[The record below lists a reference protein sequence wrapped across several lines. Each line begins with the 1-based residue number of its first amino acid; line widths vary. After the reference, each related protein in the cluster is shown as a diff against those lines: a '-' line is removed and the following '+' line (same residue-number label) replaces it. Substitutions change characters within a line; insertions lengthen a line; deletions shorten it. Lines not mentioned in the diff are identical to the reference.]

1 MFFRKRI
8 YPFRQYDSMDC
19 GPTCLRIV
27 AKYYGRDVEVEAIR
41 KWSGI
46 ARDGVSLFGL
56 DVAAK
61 KLGFTTNAVLATA
74 LDLIEHFDG
83 PCIVHWNQKHFMVCY
98 KITSRRST
106 SIFHVVDPAQG
117 WCKFS
122 MVEFRRFFETHD
134 GKGVVLFL
142 TPGED
147 FTKKSISKSKLA
159 IWSSFLPYV
168 QRYKRLFFHILIFLL
183 ITSALGFIFPV
194 LTQKIIDDGVQ
205 LRDKHLIGILV
216 FAQLGILISRFCVD
230 FLRSW
235 ALLQINYKV
244 DILFLS
250 DFLRKVVRLPLTFFD
265 TKNVGDIMQRIEDNS
280 RVESFLTGESFLAVF
295 SIVNLAVFSALL
307 GYYKLQFL
315 LIFVF
320 GNTIYVIWVL
330 LFLKYRRELDNRR
343 FAQSSGEQSRLIQ
356 LITGISEVKINRSEE
371 KEIWGWERLQA
382 GLYKISLKGLLL
394 SQVQRTGGLFFCQ
407 FVNLAITYLAA
418 ISVVNEQLT
427 IGEMM
432 SIMFVIGQLSA
443 PVEQLIQ
450 FVRSAQDASI
460 SIGRLHEIQMMKDE
474 HEGKQDFQ
482 SSHQENISVLDLSFS
497 YNYPEDKMVIHD
509 LNLIFPRKK
518 VTAIVGASGSGKTT
532 LIKLLLGLYTPTYG
546 KILVGDNDINT
557 ISPFQWRAGV
567 GAVLQDGLIF
577 SATIAENIA
586 LSDLVG
592 IDLDRVIYAAK
603 VACIHD
609 YIEMLPLKY
618 HTHIG
623 MEGTG
628 LSQGQKQ
635 RILIARMVYKNP
647 SIIFLDEATNALDA
661 NNEKEIM
668 NNLKTFCQE
677 KTVVVVAHR
686 LSTVKDADNIMVM
699 EQGRV
704 VEQGTHEELASLRG
718 YYYNLVKN
726 QLELGQ

>member
-1 MFFRKRI
+1 
-8 YPFRQYDSMDC
+8 MDC

-98 KITSRRST
+98 KISSRRST

-122 MVEFRRFFETHD
+122 MVEFRRFFETND

-142 TPGED
+142 TPGKD
-147 FTKKSISKSKLA
+147 FINKSISKSKLA

-205 LRDKHLIGILV
+205 LRDEHLIGILV

-295 SIVNLAVFSALL
+295 SVVNLAVFSLLL

-315 LIFVF
+315 LIFIF

-343 FAQSSGEQSRLIQ
+343 FAQSSGEQSKLIQ
-356 LITGISEVKINRSEE
+356 LR
-371 KEIWGWERLQA
+371 
-382 GLYKISLKGLLL
+382 
-394 SQVQRTGGLFFCQ
+394 
-407 FVNLAITYLAA
+407 
-418 ISVVNEQLT
+418 
-427 IGEMM
+427 
-432 SIMFVIGQLSA
+432 
-443 PVEQLIQ
+443 
-450 FVRSAQDASI
+450 
-460 SIGRLHEIQMMKDE
+460 
-474 HEGKQDFQ
+474 
-482 SSHQENISVLDLSFS
+482 NI
-497 YNYPEDKMVIHD
+497 
-509 LNLIFPRKK
+509 
-518 VTAIVGASGSGKTT
+518 
-532 LIKLLLGLYTPTYG
+532 
-546 KILVGDNDINT
+546 
-557 ISPFQWRAGV
+557 
-567 GAVLQDGLIF
+567 
-577 SATIAENIA
+577 
-586 LSDLVG
+586 
-592 IDLDRVIYAAK
+592 
-603 VACIHD
+603 
-609 YIEMLPLKY
+609 
-618 HTHIG
+618 
-623 MEGTG
+623 
-628 LSQGQKQ
+628 
-635 RILIARMVYKNP
+635 
-647 SIIFLDEATNALDA
+647 
-661 NNEKEIM
+661 
-668 NNLKTFCQE
+668 
-677 KTVVVVAHR
+677 
-686 LSTVKDADNIMVM
+686 
-699 EQGRV
+699 
-704 VEQGTHEELASLRG
+704 RG
-718 YYYNLVKN
+718 
-726 QLELGQ
+726 